1 MEKAHSTLAR
11 SRGSWFGQNFMFGR
25 KDLSSLLFSKLKF
38 VKVESKLTSYK
49 GILNIAHHTCNI
61 SILYLYVDFSV
72 TYNACSCR
80 CSEHLKMI
88 G

>member
-1 MEKAHSTLAR
+1 
-11 SRGSWFGQNFMFGR
+11 MFGR

-49 GILNIAHHTCNI
+49 GILNIAHHTCT
-61 SILYLYVDFSV
+61 ILYLYFDFSV